1 MSDPM
6 AALSNGTAPAML
18 LVQPGYMTSAIVI
31 ISSIL
36 PSIIPNVFILVVC
49 VKSGYIQDK
58 FRDSIVAMTS
68 GNLTSATVAL
78 LFHVF
83 YVFVHLTETPIG
95 FFTCSFLRRFTSL
108 CYSPMMYGCVI
119 VAVDRFFAVCRNY
132 HFTRSHIFVLNMLL
146 FFYPAL
152 LFALQITSNR
162 VLDEDI
168 CGPTLASRYSW
179 MGEANTWLLLAYPLI
194 ALCFNLYILF
204 FVVRKA
210 KKLKSLGARV
220 SSTDTN
226 QELKVVVGMI
236 IQSILPI
243 IAQIPMLAST
253 IFYYK
258 GVAVSRLVWNV
269 NNVVW
274 HVNLTLNPVFTV
286 LFVKQ
291 FRVAVI
297 KLFKCSSTV
306 LVSNQQVS
314 SVNHVSSSR
323 TAFMTT
329 RSTSS

>member
-6 AALSNGTAPAML
+6 AALSNGTVPEMV

-36 PSIIPNVFILVVC
+36 PSIIPNVFILVVGLN
-49 VKSGYIQDK
+49 SGNIRDK

-68 GNLTSATVAL
+68 GNLVSSLVPLA
-78 LFHVF
+78 FHVF
-83 YVFVHLTETPIG
+83 YIVLNLTKTSIG
-95 FFTCSFLRRFTSL
+95 FFTCSFFRRLTTV

-119 VAVDRFFAVCRNY
+119 VAVDRFFVVCRNY
-132 HFTRSHIFVLNMLL
+132 HFTRSHIVLLNMLL
-146 FFYPAL
+146 IFYPAL
-152 LFALQITSNR
+152 IFIFQMTSNR
-162 VLDEDI
+162 ILDEDI
-168 CGPTLASRYSW
+168 CGPTLVSRYSW
-179 MGEANTWLLLAYPLI
+179 MGESNNWLLLAYPLV

-243 IAQIPMLAST
+243 IAQVPMLAST

-297 KLFKCSSTV
+297 KLFKCISTV

-314 SVNHVSSSR
+314 SLNHASS
-323 TAFMTT
+323 AFMAT
-329 RSTSS
+329 RSN

>member
-58 FRDSIVAMTS
+58 FR
-68 GNLTSATVAL
+68 
-78 LFHVF
+78 
-83 YVFVHLTETPIG
+83 
-95 FFTCSFLRRFTSL
+95 
-108 CYSPMMYGCVI
+108 I